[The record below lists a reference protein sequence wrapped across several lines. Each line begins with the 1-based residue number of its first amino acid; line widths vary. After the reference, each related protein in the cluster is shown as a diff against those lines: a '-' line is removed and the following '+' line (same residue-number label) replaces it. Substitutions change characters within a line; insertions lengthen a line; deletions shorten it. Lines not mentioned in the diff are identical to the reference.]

1 MIIKGTLMIKS
12 IIGLFLLLFFSA
24 CFDIEGPIVL
34 KNTHW
39 GLTEIKGE
47 SSENVEHQ
55 PEAHLVFHLNDR
67 SFHGSDGCNRIN
79 GTYIQEKDHFSFNR
93 VISTKM
99 YCKEGMEQAQHFLE
113 QLEKTN
119 GAKMIDDV
127 FILFRNN
134 KELLRF
140 IEQENY

>member
-1 MIIKGTLMIKS
+1 MVKFIFS
-12 IIGLFLLLFFSA
+12 FFLLLSLTG
-24 CFDIEGPIVL
+24 CFDAEAPIVL

-47 SSENVEHQ
+47 TSENAEHQ
-55 PEAHLVFHLNDR
+55 PEAHLVFHLNDK

-79 GTYIQEKDHFSFNR
+79 GTYIHEKDHFSFNN
-93 VISTKM
+93 VISTRM
-99 YCKEGMEQAQHFLE
+99 YCKEGMDQAQYFVE
-113 QLEKTN
+113 QLEKVN
-119 GAKMIDDV
+119 GAKIIDNI